1 MVDFS
6 SSPEGSFTSGHTEK
20 RCAELLESL
29 QEIVKADKVEVKALE
44 KLHGRLYGLTRIW
57 KGTECGSAYYFSTR
71 ENEGSEDVFDA
82 LETIFQATARNFT
95 IRLGRNISEVFM
107 LADAACGDIGHP

>member
-44 KLHGRLYGLTRIW
+44 KVHGRLVWFNSYL
-57 KGTECGSAYYFSTR
+57 
-71 ENEGSEDVFDA
+71 EG
-82 LETIFQATARNFT
+82 N
-95 IRLGRNISEVFM
+95 
-107 LADAACGDIGHP
+107 